1 MATKIDSAEKAFE
14 AASAEAAAVKPVV
27 AEKAAEV
34 TPAVAKVA
42 APAVK
47 TAAPVKKA
55 VKVATKKVAPVKA
68 KTVVAVKAKPAAAK
82 KVATVKVAAKKIAP
96 AKATVT
102 KTVAAKKLTTSAA
115 TTPVAAVQKGLKT
128 MNDTVKKFA
137 DEAKTRFETLTAD
150 MNGRS
155 KEAMEKASKLAE
167 EAVEFQK
174 ANIEAIVESGKIAA
188 KGMQVLGEEGVAFGR
203 KSVEEVT
210 ASLKGY
216 TAVKTPV
223 EFFQLYAENSKKAF
237 DTAVAQTSK
246 TSEMVVKLANDS
258 FAPISNRVSEITAKV
273 KAAA

>member
-14 AASAEAAAVKPVV
+14 AAGTEAAAVTNV
-27 AEKAAEV
+27 ATNKAADAAAVV
-34 TPAVAKVA
+34 TKAA

-47 TAAPVKKA
+47 AIKAAP
-55 VKVATKKVAPVKA
+55 KKVAPVKA
-68 KTVVAVKAKPAAAK
+68 KTAVAKVKPVAVKKPATVKAAAK
-82 KVATVKVAAKKIAP
+82 KVAPVKAKIANVRKP
-96 AKATVT
+96 VKTAIT
-102 KTVAAKKLTTSAA
+102 KLAA
-115 TTPVAAVQKGLKT
+115 TSPVAVAQKGLKT

-137 DEAKTRFETLTAD
+137 DETKTRFETMTAD

-167 EAVEFQK
+167 DAVEFQK
-174 ANIEAIVESGKIAA
+174 ANMEALVESGKIAA
-188 KGMQVLGEEGVAFGR
+188 KGMQKLGEEGVAFGR
-203 KSVEEVT
+203 KSIEEVT
-210 ASLKGY
+210 ASMKGY

-258 FAPISNRVSEITAKV
+258 FAPISNRVSEITAQV

>member
-14 AASAEAAAVKPVV
+14 AASIEAGAVKTAVETKAADVV
-27 AEKAAEV
+27 AEVKQA
-34 TPAVAKVA
+34 A

-47 TAAPVKKA
+47 AVKAAVKKPVAAKTAPVA
-55 VKVATKKVAPVKA
+55 VKAKPVTKKPAVVKAAAKKVAPVKA
-68 KTVVAVKAKPAAAK
+68 KVAKPVKAAKTTTKTAATSPVAVA
-82 KVATVKVAAKKIAP
+82 
-96 AKATVT
+96 
-102 KTVAAKKLTTSAA
+102 
-115 TTPVAAVQKGLKT
+115 QKGLKT
-128 MNDTVKKFA
+128 MNDTVTKFA
-137 DEAKTRFETLTAD
+137 NDAKTRFETLTAD

-188 KGMQVLGEEGVAFGR
+188 KGVQTLTEEGVAFGR
-203 KSVEEVT
+203 KSFEDVT

-246 TSEMVVKLANDS
+246 TSEMVVKIANDS

>member
-14 AASAEAAAVKPVV
+14 AASAEAAAVTKAVV
-27 AEKAAEV
+27 ETAKETVSDAAAV
-34 TPAVAKVA
+34 VAKVA

-47 TAAPVKKA
+47 AVKAPAKKAAPAKAKTAAVKAKPVAAKKPAVVKAAAKKA
-55 VKVATKKVAPVKA
+55 APVKA
-68 KTVVAVKAKPAAAK
+68 KIAKAAPAKKTATPKLAVTSPVAAAK
-82 KVATVKVAAKKIAP
+82 E
-96 AKATVT
+96 
-102 KTVAAKKLTTSAA
+102 
-115 TTPVAAVQKGLKT
+115 GLKT
-128 MNDTVKKFA
+128 MNDTVKKFT
-137 DEAKTRFETLTAD
+137 DEAKTRIETLTAD

-174 ANIEAIVESGKIAA
+174 ANIEALVESGKIAA
-188 KGMQVLGEEGVAFGR
+188 KGMQALGEEGVAFGR
-203 KSVEEVT
+203 KSIEEVT

>member
-14 AASAEAAAVKPVV
+14 AASAEAAAVKTIVADKAAVVV
-27 AEKAAEV
+27 AE
-34 TPAVAKVA
+34 VA
-42 APAVK
+42 K

-55 VKVATKKVAPVKA
+55 VKVAAKKVAPVKA
-68 KTVVAVKAKPAAAK
+68 KTVVAPKAKPAAAK
-82 KVATVKVAAKKIAP
+82 KVVAVKAAAKKIAP
-96 AKATVT
+96 AKAKVT
-102 KTVAAKKLTTSAA
+102 KTVAVKKLTKSAA
-115 TTPVAAVQKGLKT
+115 TTPVGAVQKGLKT

-137 DEAKTRFETLTAD
+137 DEAKTRFETMTAD

-174 ANIEAIVESGKIAA
+174 ANIEAIVESSKIAA
-188 KGMQVLGEEGVAFGR
+188 KGVQMISEEGVAFGR
-203 KSVEEVT
+203 KSIEEVT
-210 ASLKGY
+210 ASLKSY

>member
-14 AASAEAAAVKPVV
+14 AAGAEAAAVTNVV
-27 AEKAAEV
+27 ADKAAD
-34 TPAVAKVA
+34 AVATVTKAA

-47 TAAPVKKA
+47 A
-55 VKVATKKVAPVKA
+55 VKVAAKKAAPVKA
-68 KTVVAVKAKPAAAK
+68 KTVAAPKAKPVAPKKPATVKAAAK
-82 KVATVKVAAKKIAP
+82 KAAPVKAKVAKVSKP
-96 AKATVT
+96 VRTTAT
-102 KTVAAKKLTTSAA
+102 KLAA
-115 TTPVAAVQKGLKT
+115 TSPVAAAQKGLKT

-137 DEAKTRFETLTAD
+137 DDAKTRFETMTAD

-155 KEAMEKASKLAE
+155 KETMEKASKLAE

-174 ANIEAIVESGKIAA
+174 ANIEAMVEAGKIAA
-188 KGMQVLGEEGVAFGR
+188 KGMQQLGEEGVAFGR
-203 KSVEEVT
+203 KSIEDMT
-210 ASLKGY
+210 ASVKGY

-223 EFFQLYAENSKKAF
+223 EFFQMYAENSKKAF

-246 TSEMVVKLANDS
+246 TSEMVVKIANDS

>member
-14 AASAEAAAVKPVV
+14 AASAQAAAVTTSV
-27 AEKAAEV
+27 ADKAADV
-34 TPAVAKVA
+34 TAEVAKVA
-42 APAVK
+42 APV
-47 TAAPVKKA
+47 VKA
-55 VKVATKKVAPVKA
+55 VKVAAKKAVAVKAPVKA
-68 KTVVAVKAKPAAAK
+68 KTVAVKAKAAAAKKPAVVKAAAK
-82 KVATVKVAAKKIAP
+82 KVAPIKAKI
-96 AKATVT
+96 AKATKPVKTTTT
-102 KTVAAKKLTTSAA
+102 KLAA
-115 TTPVAAVQKGLKT
+115 TSPVAAAQKGLKT

-137 DEAKTRFETLTAD
+137 DEAKTRFETMTAD

-167 EAVEFQK
+167 DAVEFQK

-188 KGMQVLGEEGVAFGR
+188 KGMQKLGEEGIAFGR
-203 KSVEEVT
+203 KSIEETT
-210 ASLKGY
+210 ASLKGF

>member
-14 AASAEAAAVKPVV
+14 AASIEAAAVKTEV
-27 AEKAAEV
+27 ADKAA
-34 TPAVAKVA
+34 AVAVEVSKAA

-47 TAAPVKKA
+47 AVKAVAKKAAAPKA
-55 VKVATKKVAPVKA
+55 ETAT
-68 KTVVAVKAKPAAAK
+68 VKAKPVAAKKPAVVKAAAK
-82 KVATVKVAAKKIAP
+82 KVAVKAPVKAP
-96 AKATVT
+96 AKAKVV
-102 KTVAAKKLTTSAA
+102 KTVKA
-115 TTPVAAVQKGLKT
+115 TTPVAIAKEGFKT

-137 DEAKTRFETLTAD
+137 DDAKTRFETLTAD

-174 ANIEAIVESGKIAA
+174 ANIEALVESGKIAA
-188 KGMQVLGEEGVAFGR
+188 KGLQNLGEEGVAFGR
-203 KSVEEVT
+203 KSVEEAT

-237 DTAVAQTSK
+237 DAAVAQTSK

>member
-14 AASAEAAAVKPVV
+14 AASAEAAAVTKAVV
-27 AEKAAEV
+27 ETAKETVSDAAAV
-34 TPAVAKVA
+34 VAKVA

-47 TAAPVKKA
+47 AVKAPAKKAAPAKAKTAAVKAKPVAAKKPAVVKAAAKKA
-55 VKVATKKVAPVKA
+55 APVKA
-68 KTVVAVKAKPAAAK
+68 KIAKAAPAKKTATPKLAVTSPVAAAK
-82 KVATVKVAAKKIAP
+82 E
-96 AKATVT
+96 
-102 KTVAAKKLTTSAA
+102 
-115 TTPVAAVQKGLKT
+115 GLKT

-174 ANIEAIVESGKIAA
+174 ANIEALVESGKIAA
-188 KGMQVLGEEGVAFGR
+188 KGMQALGEEGVAFGR
-203 KSVEEVT
+203 KSIEEVT

>member
-14 AASAEAAAVKPVV
+14 AASAEAAVVTKAVVETAK
-27 AEKAAEV
+27 EAASD
-34 TPAVAKVA
+34 TAAAVAKVA

-47 TAAPVKKA
+47 AAKAPAKKVAPAKAKTAVA
-55 VKVATKKVAPVKA
+55 VKAKPVAAKKPAVVKAAAKKVAPVKA
-68 KTVVAVKAKPAAAK
+68 KTAKAAPAKKTATPKLAVTSPVAAAK
-82 KVATVKVAAKKIAP
+82 E
-96 AKATVT
+96 
-102 KTVAAKKLTTSAA
+102 
-115 TTPVAAVQKGLKT
+115 GLKT

-137 DEAKTRFETLTAD
+137 DEAKTRIETLTAD

-174 ANIEAIVESGKIAA
+174 ANIEALVESGKIAA
-188 KGMQVLGEEGVAFGR
+188 KGMQALGEEGVAFGR
-203 KSVEEVT
+203 KSIEEVT

>member
-14 AASAEAAAVKPVV
+14 AASIEAAAVKTEVAAKAADAVAVV
-27 AEKAAEV
+27 EKA
-34 TPAVAKVA
+34 A

-47 TAAPVKKA
+47 A
-55 VKVATKKVAPVKA
+55 VKAAAKKVTAPAA
-68 KTVVAVKAKPAAAK
+68 KTQLVKAKPVAAKKPAVVKAAAK
-82 KVATVKVAAKKIAP
+82 KVAP
-96 AKATVT
+96 AKANVA
-102 KTVAAKKLTTSAA
+102 KTVKSAKTTTTKLTATS
-115 TTPVAAVQKGLKT
+115 PVAVAQKGLKT
-128 MNDTVKKFA
+128 MNDTVTKFA
-137 DEAKTRFETLTAD
+137 NEAKTRFESLTAD

-174 ANIEAIVESGKIAA
+174 ANIEALVESGKIAA
-188 KGMQVLGEEGVAFGR
+188 KGVQALTEEGVAFGR
-203 KSVEEVT
+203 KSIEDTT
-210 ASLKGY
+210 AALKGY
-216 TAVKTPV
+216 TAVKSPV

-246 TSEMVVKLANDS
+246 TSEMVVKIANDS

>member
-14 AASAEAAAVKPVV
+14 AASAEAAAVKTVV

-34 TPAVAKVA
+34 TADVAKAA

-47 TAAPVKKA
+47 A
-55 VKVATKKVAPVKA
+55 VKVAAKKVAPVKA
-68 KTVVAVKAKPAAAK
+68 KTVAVKAKAAPAKKPAVVKAAAK
-82 KVATVKVAAKKIAP
+82 KVAPVKAKIAKAAP
-96 AKATVT
+96 AK
-102 KTVAAKKLTTSAA
+102 KTA
-115 TTPVAAVQKGLKT
+115 TTKSAVTSPVAAAQKGLKT

-137 DEAKTRFETLTAD
+137 DEAKTRFETMTAD

-188 KGMQVLGEEGVAFGR
+188 KGMQQLGEEGVAFGR

-210 ASLKGY
+210 ASLKSY

>member
-14 AASAEAAAVKPVV
+14 AASAEAAVTKPLTV
-27 AEKAAEV
+27 E
-34 TPAVAKVA
+34 TVA
-42 APAVK
+42 APVAKTVKAVK
-47 TAAPVKKA
+47 TVAKKA
-55 VKVATKKVAPVKA
+55 A
-68 KTVVAVKAKPAAAK
+68 PAAAK
-82 KVATVKVAAKKIAP
+82 TAPAPKAKPVAVKKPVAVTTAAKKIAP
-96 AKATVT
+96 VKAKVAKAV
-102 KTVAAKKLTTSAA
+102 KTSKPTATS
-115 TTPVAAVQKGLKT
+115 PVAVAQKGLKT
-128 MNDTVKKFA
+128 MNDTVKKIA

-150 MNGRS
+150 MSGRS

-167 EAVEFQK
+167 DAVEFQK

-188 KGMQVLGEEGVAFGR
+188 KGMQKLGEEGVAFGR
-203 KSVEEVT
+203 KSIEETT

-246 TSEMVVKLANDS
+246 TSEMVVKLTSES

>member
-14 AASAEAAAVKPVV
+14 AASAEAAAVKTVV

-34 TPAVAKVA
+34 TADVAKAAAPVVKAVKEVAAKA
-42 APAVK
+42 APAK
-47 TAAPVKKA
+47 
-55 VKVATKKVAPVKA
+55 APVKA
-68 KTVVAVKAKPAAAK
+68 KTVAPKAKPVAAKKPAVVKAAAK
-82 KVATVKVAAKKIAP
+82 KVTPVKAKIAKAAP
-96 AKATVT
+96 AKKTTTATKST
-102 KTVAAKKLTTSAA
+102 ATS
-115 TTPVAAVQKGLKT
+115 PVAAAQKGLKT

-137 DEAKTRFETLTAD
+137 DEAKTRFESLSAD

-203 KSVEEVT
+203 KSIEEVT
-210 ASLKGY
+210 ASLKSY